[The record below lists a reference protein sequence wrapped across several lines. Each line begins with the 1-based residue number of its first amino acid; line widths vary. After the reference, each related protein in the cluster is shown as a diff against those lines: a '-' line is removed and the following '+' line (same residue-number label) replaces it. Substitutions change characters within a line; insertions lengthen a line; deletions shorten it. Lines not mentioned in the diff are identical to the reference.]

1 MREENMRFG
10 RFIKT
15 KRLSDERELTL
26 KDLSDKLGLSLSM
39 LSDIENGRRRPFDS
53 DKIEV
58 FCAFLN
64 LTPEDKALM
73 YDLAAREKSEIP
85 SDFED
90 TLMYS
95 ESGKIMRR
103 AIRMTNEGLADE
115 EDWRDFIRRLEKK
128 KKET

>member
-1 MREENMRFG
+1 M
-10 RFIKT
+10 
-15 KRLSDERELTL
+15 S
-26 KDLSDKLGLSLSM
+26 
-39 LSDIENGRRRPFDS
+39 RRTCAQQLQ
-53 DKIEV
+53 KITRQEGMKV
-58 FCAFLN
+58 
-64 LTPEDKALM
+64 EDKALM

-90 TLMYS
+90 TLMYT

>member
-58 FCAFLN
+58 FCDFLN

-95 ESGKIMRR
+95 ESGKMMRR